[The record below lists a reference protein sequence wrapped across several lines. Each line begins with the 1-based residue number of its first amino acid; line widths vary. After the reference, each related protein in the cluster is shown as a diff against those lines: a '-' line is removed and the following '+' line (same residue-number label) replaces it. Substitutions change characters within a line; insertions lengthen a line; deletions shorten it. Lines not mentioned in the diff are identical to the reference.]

1 MHALVV
7 THRLAAATPVE
18 YAELAQQLAPAFDA
32 IPGLVSRTPL
42 ENRDSGRFGAVYVFL
57 TKAAFDR
64 FVASELYAATY
75 GGPAATGVT
84 ASDFSIPDQGG
95 TVR

>member
-7 THRLAAATPVE
+7 THRLAAVTPVE
-18 YAELAQQLAPAFDA
+18 HAELAQQLAPAFDA

-42 ENRDSGRFGAVYVFL
+42 ENRDSGCFGAFFVFES
-57 TKAAFDR
+57 KGAFDC

-75 GGPAATGVT
+75 GGPGATAVT
-84 ASDFSIPDQGG
+84 ASDFSIPTQGG
-95 TVR
+95 MV